1 MFNTQ
6 EEYNTIMCYYFSNI
20 YLLLKS
26 LCIDLDKNYQ
36 DLLFYF
42 IILVSYLFMK
52 NFLQINDFEEKKIYI
67 VFVMALIICDIYH
80 YFIPPIC
87 TLN

>member
-1 MFNTQ
+1 MFDTQ
-6 EEYNTIMCYYFSNI
+6 EEYNTVMCYYFSNI
-20 YLLLKS
+20 YLLFKS
-26 LCIDLDKNYQ
+26 LCVDIDELYQ
-36 DLLFYF
+36 YLSFYF

-52 NFLQINDFEEKKIYI
+52 SFLQINDFEEKKMYG
-67 VFVMALIICDIYH
+67 VFVMTLIICDIYH